1 MTRAGLVAIVGC
13 PNVGKSTLA
22 NLIVGEKVAIVSPVP
37 QTTRRRIQGIRNLPG
52 GQIVL
57 VDTPGIHRPRHTMNR
72 WMVAEAGEAIRG
84 VDLIVF
90 VISAESGAAGSRR
103 SGAPPR
109 DLLGPGDRHILSL
122 LPTEGKPVLLAINK
136 VDRIRRK
143 SDLLPRV
150 DSVKDEFHFA
160 EILLLS
166 ALTGE
171 NMQGIPEKLLS
182 YLPEGPPLFP
192 EEFYTD
198 ENERAL
204 SSELIREKIL
214 LRTRQEIP
222 HETCVMIDSFVEKES
237 GLRSIEASILVEKD
251 SQKKIVIGRGGD
263 LLKKIGTDA
272 RRDLEKLL
280 GGKVFLK
287 LWVKVRPGWRD
298 DERTL
303 RELGLRGG

>member
-1 MTRAGLVAIVGC
+1 MTRSGLVAIVGC

-22 NLIVGEKVAIVSPVP
+22 NRIVGEKVAIVSPVP
-37 QTTRRRIQGIRNLPG
+37 QTTRRRIRGIRNLPG

-57 VDTPGIHRPRHTMNR
+57 VDTPGIHRPRHAMNR
-72 WMVAEAGEAIRG
+72 GMVGEATDAIRD
-84 VDLIVF
+84 VDLVLF
-90 VISAESGAAGSRR
+90 LVSAESAAAGSRQR
-103 SGAPPR
+103 GLPPR

-122 LPTEGKPVLLAINK
+122 LPETGTPVILAINK
-136 VDRIRRK
+136 VDRIRKK
-143 SDLLPRV
+143 SDLLPRL
-150 DSVKDEFHFA
+150 DRVKDEFSFA

-171 NMQGIPEKLLS
+171 NMQGVPEKLLS
-182 YLPEGPPLFP
+182 FLPEGPPLFP
-192 EEFYTD
+192 EDFYTD
-198 ENERAL
+198 ENERAMT
-204 SSELIREKIL
+204 SEIIREKIL

-222 HETCVMIDSFVEKES
+222 HETCVLIDSFAERES

-298 DERTL
+298 DQRIL
-303 RELGLRGG
+303 RQLGLRGG